1 MPCGCEIRLRR
12 VKSLRRR
19 YRNKEWVKI
28 IASVLDIEL
37 LLPEVEH
44 GAVLGA
50 ALLGA
55 RACLPDD
62 RYEQL
67 KDSVKSSYTRILPDE
82 KLVKYYSEKYSKW
95 SELYPKI
102 KE

>member
-1 MPCGCEIRLRR
+1 MG
-12 VKSLRRR
+12 
-19 YRNKEWVKI
+19 KI
-28 IASVLDIEL
+28 IASVLNIEL

-62 RYEQL
+62 GYERL
-67 KDSVKSSYTRILPDE
+67 KSSVKSSYTRILSDE
-82 KLVKYYSEKYSKW
+82 KLVKYYGEKYSKW

>member
-1 MPCGCEIRLRR
+1 M
-12 VKSLRRR
+12 
-19 YRNKEWVKI
+19 N
-28 IASVLDIEL
+28 IEL

-55 RACLPDD
+55 RACLLDD

-82 KLVKYYSEKYSKW
+82 KLVKYYSENTQNGRNCIPKSK
-95 SELYPKI
+95 SDM
-102 KE
+102 

>member
-1 MPCGCEIRLRR
+1 M
-12 VKSLRRR
+12 
-19 YRNKEWVKI
+19 KI

-50 ALLGA
+50 
-55 RACLPDD
+55 RACLPEDG
-62 RYEQL
+62 YERL
-67 KDSVKSSYTRILPDE
+67 RSGVKSGYTRVLPDG
-82 KLVKYYSEKYSKW
+82 KLTKYYGEKYSKW
-95 SELYPKI
+95 AELYPKI